1 MGGHPAMPK
10 RTGSTCL
17 CAAAAAL
24 LLSTGAAADDGR
36 PRDPALVAARS
47 KVFGP
52 ENVDQRTGAVDNHL
66 VIISWITNASF
77 AASVQGRVVLLDTFV
92 TRLEVFPGRTPFVIQ
107 DLVDLRPEA
116 LFLGHGRSEEHT
128 SELQSQ
134 FHLVCRLL

>member
-1 MGGHPAMPK
+1 MPK

-66 VIISWITNASF
+66 VIFSWITNASF
-77 AASVQGRVVLLDTFV
+77 ALPYRVSPARMSKGASAQRS
-92 TRLEVFPGRTPFVIQ
+92 RSSCRT
-107 DLVDLRPEA
+107 
-116 LFLGHGRSEEHT
+116 
-128 SELQSQ
+128 
-134 FHLVCRLL
+134 